1 MPLTADLGIS
11 AGTYQTRTLDLT
23 TSEDRLSFRRGVH
36 LTSGTG
42 AGKADRVFHDQRT
55 LAASAT
61 EDLDLAGVLLDA
73 FGAAATFA
81 KVKGLFISAAA
92 TNVNNVVIGAGTAP
106 WVTLLNSTG
115 TITLRPG
122 ASFGAMAGV
131 ADATAYAVTAT
142 TGDILKVT
150 NSGAG
155 TSVVYDIVIV
165 GTSA

>member
-1 MPLTADLGIS
+1 MAVTADLGLS
-11 AGTYQTRTLDLT
+11 AGVYQTKTQDLT
-23 TSEDRLSFRRGVH
+23 TSEDQLAFRRGVH
-36 LTSGTG
+36 LSSGTG
-42 AGKADRVFHDQRT
+42 AGKADKVFHDQRT

-61 EDLDLAGVLLDA
+61 EDLDLAGVLTDA
-73 FGAAATFA
+73 FGAVITFA
-81 KVKGLFISAAA
+81 KIKGLYISAAA
-92 TNVNNVVIGAGTAP
+92 ANVNNVIVGAGTTP

-142 TGDILKVT
+142 TADILKIA